1 MAVNALVRQL
11 SALSVLWALC
21 ELLLPDGRQLKLA
34 RLTVSA
40 LVMASLVS
48 GLGGLLQKPVE
59 LNWSAPAL
67 AAYEPDEAEYARAAL
82 VSMANQAE
90 GLCERVAS
98 RAGYDAAAAVYL
110 RRDGSLSHVELRL
123 WQSGE
128 SPPLMT
134 QAEVVSTLATLL
146 QAEESAIHLMDG
158 AMNE

>member
-1 MAVNALVRQL
+1 MNAFVRRL

-34 RLTVSA
+34 RLAVSA

-48 GLGGLLQKPVE
+48 GLGGLLGSRVE
-59 LNWSAPAL
+59 LAWSEPAM
-67 AAYEPDEAEYARAAL
+67 AQSQPDEGAYARAAL
-82 VSMANQAE
+82 TSMANQAQ
-90 GLCERVAS
+90 GLCERVAN

-110 RRDGSLSHVELRL
+110 RQDGSLSHAELRL
-123 WQSGE
+123 SPREG

-134 QAEVVSTLATLL
+134 QAEVASRLAALFNAD
-146 QAEESAIHLMDG
+146 QDAIRLMDG